1 MAGDPPAPRPAGLDE
16 RRGGVYFLTDY
27 GRSDELVG
35 VVHAVLLRLA
45 PGAPVVDLTHDIPP
59 FSVASGAR
67 ALARAA
73 PHLGPGV
80 VLGVVDPG
88 VGSTRRPVALDVAA
102 AAGPRFWVG
111 PDNGLLLAGAVAVG
125 GPIAAVEL
133 ARADG
138 ADGAAG
144 PVTFDGRDLFAPAAA
159 ALWAGAALRDLGAAI
174 DPGTLADV
182 SEPRGDVAPIGGG
195 GMAAVAEILWV
206 DRFGNVQL
214 SLFGHQV
221 PVGSSEV
228 RLEAGRGDR
237 STPQRV
243 PEIGRGLQAPRPA
256 RRVRTFADLDPG
268 ELGVLEDANGHLAVV
283 LREAAASRALEV
295 GVGDVLRLTWRV
307 PAF

>member
-88 VGSTRRPVALDVAA
+88 VGSTRRPVALEVAA

-111 PDNGLLLAGAVAVG
+111 PDNGLLLAGAAVMG

-133 ARADG
+133 DRADAVAG
-138 ADGAAG
+138 EGG

-174 DPGTLADV
+174 DPGTLADLP
-182 SEPRGDVAPIGGG
+182 EPRCDVTPIGGG
-195 GMAAVAEILWV
+195 RVAAVAEILWV

-214 SLFGHQV
+214 ALSGRQV
-221 PVGSSEV
+221 PVGSAEV
-228 RLEAGRGDR
+228 RLEAGSEGR
-237 STPQRV
+237 STPRQV
-243 PEIGRGLQAPRPA
+243 PPPGRGLQAPRPA

-283 LREAAASRALEV
+283 LREAAANRALEL
-295 GVGDVLRLTWRV
+295 GVGDVLRITWCV